1 MTQQARQQMTYEE
14 IEREVLDRKAREL
27 RDKKLRSCA
36 YSVLG
41 KLGIARRRWCED
53 LPDLIDIKRLN
64 EVTDEELLAV
74 RGCGEKVLAAIKQM
88 RNNIRIALLAV
99 DSETVNNNIQ

>member
-1 MTQQARQQMTYEE
+1 MTTQARRQMTYEE

-27 RDKKLRSCA
+27 RDKKLRSCD

-41 KLGIARRRWCED
+41 KLGIAKHRWAED

-64 EVTDEELLAV
+64 EELLAV

-99 DSETVNNNIQ
+99 DSETVKR